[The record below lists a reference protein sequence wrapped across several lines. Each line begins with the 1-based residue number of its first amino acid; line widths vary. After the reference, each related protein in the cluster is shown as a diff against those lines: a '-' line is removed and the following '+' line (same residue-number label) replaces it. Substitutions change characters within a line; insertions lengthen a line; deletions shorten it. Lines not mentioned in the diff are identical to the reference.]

1 MSENI
6 GVICITRQ
14 GIDIARKIK
23 GFIPTVVIYAQS
35 KHNDSRNDVIW
46 YDTNASSIMSMAFQK
61 HSALICI
68 FSLGAVIRL
77 ISPLVLNKKTDPAIL
92 VIDDK
97 ANFVISALSGH
108 LGGANEL
115 ARKVASHLNSRAVIT
130 TAADVNETL
139 AVDLLGRELGWTIE
153 NYENVTKVSALVV
166 NEERVGIFQD
176 SGEKHW
182 WPQNNLPK
190 NLELVD
196 SLEDLL
202 APDFKGGIIIS
213 DRVVNQKALVEKSVI
228 YRPKSLVVGIGL
240 HRDTSAEDIG
250 KGIEEVFKESQLAF
264 TSVRNISSIDTHK
277 SSSGLQNFSNERHLP
292 LKLFSK
298 KSLAQVRVPN
308 PSHIVKKFEGIYSV
322 SEASAILSSGG
333 NIIVPKHKFPPNLTL
348 AVARIDKG
356 G

>member
-1 MSENI
+1 
-6 GVICITRQ
+6 
-14 GIDIARKIK
+14 
-23 GFIPTVVIYAQS
+23 
-35 KHNDSRNDVIW
+35 
-46 YDTNASSIMSMAFQK
+46 
-61 HSALICI
+61 
-68 FSLGAVIRL
+68 
-77 ISPLVLNKKTDPAIL
+77 
-92 VIDDK
+92 
-97 ANFVISALSGH
+97 
-108 LGGANEL
+108 
-115 ARKVASHLNSRAVIT
+115 
-130 TAADVNETL
+130 
-139 AVDLLGRELGWTIE
+139 
-153 NYENVTKVSALVV
+153 VV